1 MWTLPNLLS
10 SVRIAIIPVLVYLLT
25 FTDPSS
31 GLLAA
36 FLFLCASATDFFD
49 GYLAR
54 RYGTVSNL
62 GKLLDPI
69 ADKLMIVAVLIM
81 LAAMDRPGELAV
93 PGWLVVV
100 VVARETAVTVLRGIA
115 LTEGIVM
122 EAEELG
128 KYKFLLQV
136 VALSALIVHY
146 PYLGVDFYAAG
157 IYFLLLATVIS
168 VWSGIQYHIKFFRLL
183 QQKTDSVGRRV
194 N

>member
-36 FLFLCASATDFFD
+36 FLFLFASATDFFD

-69 ADKLMIVAVLIM
+69 ADKLMILAVLIM
-81 LAAMDRPGELAV
+81 LAAMDRPGEPAV

-146 PYLGVDFYAAG
+146 PYLGVDFHAAG

-183 QQKTDSVGRRV
+183 ERKTDSVGRRV